1 MVAQSIPGQTFT
13 VIDYRL
19 LFESLPG
26 LYLVLTPDFKITA
39 VSDAYADATMTRR
52 EEILGHDIFE
62 VFPDNP
68 TDPEATGER
77 NLRASLENV
86 LRNRCTDAMAIQKY
100 DIRSPRAGGAFE
112 PRWWSPVNSP
122 ILTADGQVQFI
133 VHRVEDVTE
142 FMRLKQRG
150 SEGDKLA
157 RELQIR
163 SDKMEAEVFLRAQEL
178 QAANRRLESL
188 ITELAD
194 ANRRIVATE
203 KAKTEFFSNVSHEL
217 RSPLTLVI
225 APIESLLAAE
235 RGPLAVAQKDLL
247 ETVHRNAIR
256 LLQMV
261 TGLLDFSKLEAG
273 KLDVRREP
281 TNVAELT
288 ASIVSDFSQMA
299 GRKGLKLVF
308 DVPKD
313 GTAVA
318 IDRYLY
324 EQILFNLLSNA
335 VKFTNPGGNI
345 RVSLEFASDRLRVRV
360 QDTGIGIPEPDIGRI
375 FEKFRQVEG
384 SSTRRFEGTGLGL
397 ALVKEFTELL
407 EGTVSVESRL
417 GHGST
422 FTVTCMAPPVALPCE
437 YPVRQR
443 REYWVPFVEATA
455 GYGNN
460 ELPKLLIAE
469 DNPEM
474 AAYIGQLLQGV
485 CQFRFARDGEEALDE
500 ARTWSPDLVL
510 ADVMMPKLD
519 GFGLCREL
527 KSNPATLRIPV
538 VLLTALTH
546 RDALIQGWEAG
557 ADEYLFK
564 PFHPLEIVTR
574 IRSMLRSQHAR
585 RQADEQIH
593 RIQEDLALSERR
605 RIQEALWQTG
615 ATLRTLLETAA
626 QGILAANPRGS
637 IVLANHMAE
646 QMFGYD
652 AGELLGKTVEVLLPE
667 SCREQHVRH
676 RADFLSDPRRRSMG
690 IGIEIEGLRKDGSL
704 FPVEISMSSFESGQ
718 ERLAIAF
725 VSDITTRKQAETALR
740 NSEKE
745 LRELAARLL
754 SAQEDERRRIARD
767 LHDDIV
773 QQLALLSN
781 DIWRA
786 AVDPELPEQTRTHY
800 QNLQRQVSRL
810 VNAVRGISHGLHPSM
825 IEDLGLVTAL
835 DELCK
840 ELSASSGLKIRF
852 EKTNKVF
859 ALDIGIATNLY
870 RVAQEGLSNAIKHAN
885 ATEVVVR
892 LRKDSTSIRLTV
904 RDNGLGLATGAA
916 GFGFSSMRERMRML
930 HGTLSV
936 TSHQGGG
943 VELVA
948 SVPLRGDGR

>member
-384 SSTRRFEGTGLGL
+384 SR
-397 ALVKEFTELL
+397 L
-407 EGTVSVESRL
+407 EGLKE
-417 GHGST
+417 
-422 FTVTCMAPPVALPCE
+422 P
-437 YPVRQR
+437 
-443 REYWVPFVEATA
+443 
-455 GYGNN
+455 
-460 ELPKLLIAE
+460 
-469 DNPEM
+469 
-474 AAYIGQLLQGV
+474 
-485 CQFRFARDGEEALDE
+485 ALDSP
-500 ARTWSPDLVL
+500 WS
-510 ADVMMPKLD
+510 
-519 GFGLCREL
+519 
-527 KSNPATLRIPV
+527 
-538 VLLTALTH
+538 
-546 RDALIQGWEAG
+546 
-557 ADEYLFK
+557 
-564 PFHPLEIVTR
+564 
-574 IRSMLRSQHAR
+574 
-585 RQADEQIH
+585 
-593 RIQEDLALSERR
+593 
-605 RIQEALWQTG
+605 
-615 ATLRTLLETAA
+615 
-626 QGILAANPRGS
+626 
-637 IVLANHMAE
+637 
-646 QMFGYD
+646 
-652 AGELLGKTVEVLLPE
+652 
-667 SCREQHVRH
+667 
-676 RADFLSDPRRRSMG
+676 
-690 IGIEIEGLRKDGSL
+690 
-704 FPVEISMSSFESGQ
+704 
-718 ERLAIAF
+718 
-725 VSDITTRKQAETALR
+725 R
-740 NSEKE
+740 NSLNSWK
-745 LRELAARLL
+745 AR
-754 SAQEDERRRIARD
+754 
-767 LHDDIV
+767 
-773 QQLALLSN
+773 
-781 DIWRA
+781 
-786 AVDPELPEQTRTHY
+786 
-800 QNLQRQVSRL
+800 
-810 VNAVRGISHGLHPSM
+810 
-825 IEDLGLVTAL
+825 
-835 DELCK
+835 
-840 ELSASSGLKIRF
+840 
-852 EKTNKVF
+852 
-859 ALDIGIATNLY
+859 
-870 RVAQEGLSNAIKHAN
+870 
-885 ATEVVVR
+885 
-892 LRKDSTSIRLTV
+892 
-904 RDNGLGLATGAA
+904 
-916 GFGFSSMRERMRML
+916 
-930 HGTLSV
+930 
-936 TSHQGGG
+936 
-943 VELVA
+943 
-948 SVPLRGDGR
+948 